1 MKNTKSILEML
12 DSVNTT
18 YMSESEKHIA
28 IANAERAEFVSSLVV
43 SAVKSLKKAYTSV
56 KTNLNPYTLKHA

>member
-1 MKNTKSILEML
+1 MNNTKSILEML

-18 YMSESEKHIA
+18 YMSESEKYIA
-28 IANAERAEFVSSLVV
+28 IANTERAEFIASITV
-43 SAVKSLKKAYTSV
+43 SAVKSLKKAFASM